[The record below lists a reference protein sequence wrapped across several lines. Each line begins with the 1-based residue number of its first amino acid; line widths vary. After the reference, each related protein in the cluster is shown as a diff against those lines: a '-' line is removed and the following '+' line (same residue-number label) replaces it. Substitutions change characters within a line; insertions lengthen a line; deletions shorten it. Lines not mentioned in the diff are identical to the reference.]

1 MRNIELPFSFVK
13 LIFEYSDIL
22 SKPNIKH
29 FMSVVSGLLLAKPK
43 KTITS
48 IIRVH
53 GLTEKFYNIHRF
65 FNRYKWNSD
74 QLGLRTLE
82 IIQTVLRLKELTLA
96 LDDTLVM
103 KYGKC
108 IYGRAIHY
116 NHSNKPNAPK
126 YIYGHNWVVLGAI
139 NYLSLF
145 KKWVCFP
152 FLAKLFIPKEY
163 FTDPTQFNSRIA
175 IAIDMLS
182 KVKEQIALPLILVAD
197 GMYAKKDLVIYC
209 IKNNISLISRLRS
222 DAALYR
228 KAPKPK
234 KRARGRPRKYG
245 SRIHLKR
252 LTYNDRKFDTVN
264 VFIYGKEKTVKVR
277 TLTALWKPA
286 GGFIKVFIVK
296 FTSNSSAKGRPASGG
311 KETISY
317 FFSTDLT
324 IPAEKAVKL
333 IAARWSIETAFKD
346 LKEHFG
352 LNDWQVRKEKPV
364 TRSVTISCIVH
375 SLLTLWTY
383 RESQKKQLDL
393 WDSVPWYT
401 QKSSV
406 SSYDM
411 ILYFKNKCISTNIN
425 KLLAPMSIN
434 QQKKMEILKFCGL
447 AA

>member
-48 IIRVH
+48 IIRAH

-74 QLGLRTLE
+74 LLGLRTLE
-82 IIQTVLRLKELTLA
+82 IIQTVLRLKELTIA

-103 KYGKC
+103 KQGTC

-116 NHSNKPNAPK
+116 NHAHKPNTPK

-145 KKWVCFP
+145 KKWICFP
-152 FLAKLFIPKEY
+152 FLAKLFIPQKY
-163 FTDPTQFNSRIA
+163 FTDPTKFNSRIA

-182 KVKEQIALPLILVAD
+182 KVKEQISLPLFLVAD
-197 GMYAKKDLVIYC
+197 GMYAKKDLVRYC
-209 IKNNISLISRLRS
+209 IKNNISFISRLRS

-228 KAPKPK
+228 KAPQPM

-245 SRIHLKR
+245 SKIHLKR
-252 LTYNDRKFDTVN
+252 LAYTDRKFDTMN
-264 VFIYGKEKTVKVR
+264 VFIYGKEQTVKVR
-277 TLTALWKPA
+277 TVTAFWKPA
-286 GGFIKVFIVK
+286 GEIITVFIVK
-296 FTSNSSAKGRPASGG
+296 FTGNS

-317 FFSTDLT
+317 FFSTDLL
-324 IPAEKAVKL
+324 ISAEKAVKL

-364 TRSVTISCIVH
+364 TRSVTISCIAH

-401 QKSSV
+401 HKSTV

-425 KLLAPMSIN
+425 KLLASMSIN
-434 QQKKMEILKFCGL
+434 QQKKTEILKFCRL